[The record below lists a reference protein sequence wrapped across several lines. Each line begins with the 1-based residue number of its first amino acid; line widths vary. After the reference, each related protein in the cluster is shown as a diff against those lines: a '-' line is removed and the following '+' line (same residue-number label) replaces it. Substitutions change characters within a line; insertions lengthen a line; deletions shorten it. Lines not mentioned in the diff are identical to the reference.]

1 MTRFLTPEEMY
12 RKKVVRKRLTYV
24 FTFTAVLGI
33 IALVQILM
41 YRM

>member
-12 RKKVVRKRLTYV
+12 RKKVRKKRLTYV
-24 FTFTAVLGI
+24 CMVLLVLGL
-33 IALVQILM
+33 IALLPVLL